1 MTKMYVRILCKM
13 YVRILYV
20 IKKGDFMSKSAQSH
34 IKYAKK
40 NLKRIPLDLQL
51 EMFEKWKKY
60 ADSMHIPLNTMIK
73 NAVNEKINLFDKN
86 D

>member
-1 MTKMYVRILCKM
+1 M
-13 YVRILYV
+13 
-20 IKKGDFMSKSAQSH
+20 KKYTQTRLN
-34 IKYAKK
+34 YAKK